1 METGSAL
8 RIFAKKTL
16 QKSVD
21 KYTWHMYNK
30 DVKKTWQKQINK
42 TEDESMNREE
52 ILAKAQKETDER
64 ELVIRNT
71 AYKYAS
77 EVMGVFVA
85 VMALGFVVDGYLLE
99 NVRQVG
105 SAAIGTAM
113 AGLYCIY
120 GAVYE
125 GYTGY
130 HLKNRMNIIGCIV
143 MFLAGGGMIGLFL
156 SNIF

>member
-1 METGSAL
+1 
-8 RIFAKKTL
+8 
-16 QKSVD
+16 
-21 KYTWHMYNK
+21 
-30 DVKKTWQKQINK
+30 
-42 TEDESMNREE
+42 MNREE

-105 SAAIGTAM
+105 TAM

-143 MFLAGGGMIGLFL
+143 MFLAAAGMIGLFL